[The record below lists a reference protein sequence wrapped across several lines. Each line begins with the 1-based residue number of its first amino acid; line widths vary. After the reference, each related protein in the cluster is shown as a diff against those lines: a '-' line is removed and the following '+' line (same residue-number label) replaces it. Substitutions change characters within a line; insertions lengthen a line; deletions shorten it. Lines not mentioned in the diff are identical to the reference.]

1 VSEFVDR
8 IAAGPSVAL
17 RTSKRL
23 FRHGPTRSVEEAIEA
38 EADAQAAVF
47 DTRDHAE
54 GVAAFRD
61 GREPE
66 FEGR

>member
-1 VSEFVDR
+1 
-8 IAAGPSVAL
+8 
-17 RTSKRL
+17 
-23 FRHGPTRSVEEAIEA
+23 
-38 EADAQAAVF
+38 VF